1 MEKRDINK
9 KQLQTGKLTSKPN
22 LKKQTNK
29 KRSSKNSIVPA
40 DESDWKVRIKL
51 RCYTEITGLKR

>member
-22 LKKQTNK
+22 PKPTKKK
-29 KRSSKNSIVPA
+29 SSKNSIIPPVDP
-40 DESDWKVRIKL
+40 DWKVRTKL
-51 RCYTEITGLKR
+51 RCYPEIRRLKR

>member
-22 LKKQTNK
+22 PKPTKKKIFQELYYSSSWPRLKSEN
-29 KRSSKNSIVPA
+29 
-40 DESDWKVRIKL
+40 
-51 RCYTEITGLKR
+51 

>member
-9 KQLQTGKLTSKPN
+9 KQLQTGKLTNKPN
-22 LKKQTNK
+22 PKTNK
-29 KRSSKNSIVPA
+29 QINPLRTLLSLQWNEIEKWEK
-40 DESDWKVRIKL
+40 KF

>member
-40 DESDWKVRIKL
+40 DESD
-51 RCYTEITGLKR
+51 